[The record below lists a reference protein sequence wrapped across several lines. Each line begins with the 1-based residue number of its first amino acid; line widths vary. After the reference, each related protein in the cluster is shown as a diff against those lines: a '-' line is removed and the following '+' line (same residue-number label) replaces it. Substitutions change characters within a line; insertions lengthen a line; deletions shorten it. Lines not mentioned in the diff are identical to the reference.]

1 MILYIMKV
9 LFTYRTKVGNRNRM
23 SASMNAQIEYKGQ
36 RNASAKDKGLR
47 TQKNGRFAPEQ
58 N

>member
-1 MILYIMKV
+1 MKV